1 MGETLVARAFFDRQ
15 KERWAYIRRTD
26 VANTG
31 LVIFIH
37 GFRGSYLSTW
47 GELANFL
54 THYSDTDDALAAWDY
69 LFLGYETYSIGSYL
83 EIADILTSQWRK
95 ASTSTPPYDRNNYS
109 QLALFGHSLG
119 TLAIRQM
126 LCAISE
132 QPQGMLQALKA
143 TVLFGSPL
151 NGSSLAGIAGL
162 AKIADAVSGK
172 PAALLPGS
180 YRIARALEPG
190 NAEMKMLQIWNKT
203 VRTHGGIPFSPTK
216 VILGT
221 DDQVVGTG
229 GLAEWFGD
237 EISMTSM
244 DHSQLCKID
253 NVGVSTQGTVLD
265 MLRGLVNAR

>member
-1 MGETLVARAFFDRQ
+1 MTRAFFDRQ

-26 VANTG
+26 VANTK

-54 THYSDTDDALAAWDY
+54 YQHADTDNALAEWDH

-83 EIADILTSQWRK
+83 EISDILASQWRK
-95 ASTSTPPYDRNNYS
+95 ASTRAPPFDQNSYS
-109 QLALFGHSLG
+109 KLALFGHSLG
-119 TLAIRQM
+119 TLAIRQL

-132 QPQGMLQALKA
+132 QPEGMIQALKA

-162 AKIADAVSGK
+162 AKIWDAATGK
-172 PAALLPGS
+172 AAALLPGS

-190 NAEMKMLQIWNKT
+190 NPEMKMLQVWNKT
-203 VRTHGGIPFSPTK
+203 VRTHSGIPFSAIK

-221 DDQVVGTG
+221 DDHVVGTG
-229 GLAEWFGD
+229 GLAEWLGD
-237 EISMTSM
+237 EVSMTAM
-244 DHSQLCKID
+244 DHSQLCKVA
-253 NVGVSTQGTVLD
+253 NAGASTQGTVLD
-265 MLRGLVNAR
+265 MLRGLANA